1 MSLGLEDRPYLNVV
15 PKTRCLIHVA
25 LSLAQT
31 SAGETCARVLLQNS
45 DSFALGQVP
54 YLNHDKLELETGLAK
69 N

>member
-25 LSLAQT
+25 LPWAQT
-31 SAGETCARVLLQNS
+31 SAEACARVQLQNS